1 MPTVAELTKFIK
13 SHKAQNCPRHSG
25 LPKAKLL
32 KVANGL
38 GYKPPAVK
46 KKNIQAERKKA
57 VLNQLNQRARKSK
70 IIKKYNTRKSKK
82 LPKLELI

>member
-1 MPTVAELTKFIK
+1 MPTVAELSKFIK
-13 SHKAQNCPRHSG
+13 SHKAKHCPRHSG
-25 LPKAKLL
+25 VPKARLL
-32 KVANGL
+32 KIAYDL

-57 VLNQLNQRARKSK
+57 VLNQLTKRARTAK
-70 IIKKYNTRKSKK
+70 ILKKYNTNRSKK